1 MNHYFLIASLPLL
14 AFDVKP
20 PMSLDDFLK
29 ACEANLSEG
38 DAAVMRDLLETNG
51 AGSDHP
57 FALQWLDRETEL
69 RNAMAR
75 LRARNQKLSADAW
88 LRPQAG
94 AHVDLQT
101 GVTEAFQAPDPLE
114 REKALDLLRWRIL
127 DELAGLNP
135 FSLEAVFSYGLKLR
149 IVRRWA
155 DFNRDAGA
163 ALLEKAA
170 AGAASGTANTII
182 MQKAATV

>member
-1 MNHYFLIASLPLL
+1 MNHYFLISSLPLL
-14 AFDVKP
+14 AFGAKP
-20 PMSLDDFLK
+20 PMTLEDFLK
-29 ACEANLSEG
+29 ACDANLSESET
-38 DAAVMRDLLETNG
+38 DVMRDLLDRNG
-51 AGSDHP
+51 AGADHP
-57 FALQWLDRETEL
+57 FACDWLDRETEL
-69 RNAMAR
+69 RNAVVR
-75 LRARNQKLSADAW
+75 LRARDQKLSPDAW

-155 DFNRDAGA
+155 DLNRDAGA

-170 AGAASGTANTII
+170 AAAAGTANTII